1 MTISGTPPPNDWIVY
16 EPPSE
21 AHGESIEEPVEE
33 PVKEW
38 EDVPEFEPLQEML
51 ANVYDDA
58 EQGET
63 ASVDADWRVSVSV
76 KLVPP
81 LPSDMSSQAYATYD
95 TFEGISLTA
104 QLNSCAI
111 LTAESLSQLSSPTA
125 WLNDDCINI
134 CAHLLRSLFPAR
146 QNNNYTLLSTYV
158 MADHHNPLEDDH
170 CTWQNTYKTQY
181 WAKVKWIVP
190 IHHLKAHHWV
200 LCIVDHVSQHIDFFD
215 SFGECK
221 EWMKDIEVSFSGFL
235 EF

>member
-1 MTISGTPPPNDWIVY
+1 MTISRTPPPNDWIVY

-21 AHGESIEEPVEE
+21 ACGESVEEPVEEPIKEPAEEPVKEPVEE

-104 QLNSCAI
+104 QLNSHAI
-111 LTAESLSQLSSPTA
+111 LTAESLLWLSSPTV
-125 WLNDDCINI
+125 WLNDNCINI
-134 CAHLLRSLFPAR
+134 CTHLLRSLFPAR
-146 QNNNYTLLSTYV
+146 QNYNYALLSTYV
-158 MADHHNPLEDDH
+158 MANHRNPLEDDH
-170 CTWQNTYKTQY
+170 HTW
-181 WAKVKWIVP
+181 
-190 IHHLKAHHWV
+190 
-200 LCIVDHVSQHIDFFD
+200 
-215 SFGECK
+215 
-221 EWMKDIEVSFSGFL
+221 
-235 EF
+235 